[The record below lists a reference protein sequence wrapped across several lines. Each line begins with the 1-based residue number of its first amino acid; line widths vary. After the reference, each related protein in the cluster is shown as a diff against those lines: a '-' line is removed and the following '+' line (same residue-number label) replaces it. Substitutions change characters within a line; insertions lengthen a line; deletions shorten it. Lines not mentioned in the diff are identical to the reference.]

1 MTEDETMIRRARRS
15 AVLGAVLLVAVPAC
29 ARQVADP
36 VQIDRLRAH
45 VYFLAADEMGGRAVG
60 TDESRVAANYV
71 ASHFMGLGVNP
82 AGDNGTYFQN
92 FALTTGR
99 LDERDTRLVARVG
112 DVEHRFELG
121 RELGYPQQS
130 TRAAEV
136 SGALVFAGYG
146 VDAPEYG
153 YNDFSSVDLS
163 GKIAM
168 VLTHEPQE
176 SDPGS
181 PFKGKWHTMHAYS
194 WYKFEQVRRAGAA
207 GIVLVDER
215 PHRPARVPGGPAGS
229 HRASPLLVALPG
241 ALWDLPIFTI
251 TEEAAN
257 DLLRP
262 SGRTIFEL
270 QEQIDRTGR
279 PASFEV
285 PDTTVSMRKALE
297 GGEPIQA
304 RNVVGL
310 LEGSDPELRDEF
322 VVITAHYDHVGVVD
336 GRVHPGADDN
346 ATGTAAVLEIAE
358 AYARGGLRP
367 RRSLLFVL
375 FDAEEHGLLGA
386 FHYVAHPVV
395 PISKTVA
402 DLNIDMIG
410 RDEDSPTW
418 MPAAADNRNRVN
430 VVGTLYSPDLRRA
443 IESGNS
449 AIGLE
454 LDYKTDADDRE
465 AWFSRSDHFAFATK
479 SVPQVLFN
487 TGEHGDYHT
496 EHDTWDRVNFS
507 KMARIVRL
515 ALATSAE
522 LADGN
527 ERPRFTP

>member
-1 MTEDETMIRRARRS
+1 
-15 AVLGAVLLVAVPAC
+15 
-29 ARQVADP
+29 
-36 VQIDRLRAH
+36 
-45 VYFLAADEMGGRAVG
+45 
-60 TDESRVAANYV
+60 
-71 ASHFMGLGVNP
+71 
-82 AGDNGTYFQN
+82 
-92 FALTTGR
+92 
-99 LDERDTRLVARVG
+99 
-112 DVEHRFELG
+112 
-121 RELGYPQQS
+121 
-130 TRAAEV
+130 
-136 SGALVFAGYG
+136 
-146 VDAPEYG
+146 
-153 YNDFSSVDLS
+153 
-163 GKIAM
+163 
-168 VLTHEPQE
+168 
-176 SDPGS
+176 
-181 PFKGKWHTMHAYS
+181 
-194 WYKFEQVRRAGAA
+194 
-207 GIVLVDER
+207 
-215 PHRPARVPGGPAGS
+215 
-229 HRASPLLVALPG
+229 
-241 ALWDLPIFTI
+241 
-251 TEEAAN
+251 
-257 DLLRP
+257 
-262 SGRTIFEL
+262 
-270 QEQIDRTGR
+270 
-279 PASFEV
+279 
-285 PDTTVSMRKALE
+285 MRKALE